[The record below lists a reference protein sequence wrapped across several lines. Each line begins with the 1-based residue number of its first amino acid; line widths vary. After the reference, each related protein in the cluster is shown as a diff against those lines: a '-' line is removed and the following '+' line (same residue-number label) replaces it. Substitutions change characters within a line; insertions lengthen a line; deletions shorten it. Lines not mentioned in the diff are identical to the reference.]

1 MNKKEYYKNTAVLLF
16 DSMNKKDFTE
26 ITKRM
31 SEDVQFDFPGVKM
44 IEGIRKVSV
53 FFGILLRK
61 YSELIFEVQ
70 DIITENEKLCIIWTN
85 SGKYM
90 NGKEYKNSGM
100 TLIHFKEDKI
110 IFLSDYFKDTSF
122 TEN

>member
-1 MNKKEYYKNTAVLLF
+1 M
-16 DSMNKKDFTE
+16 
-26 ITKRM
+26 
-31 SEDVQFDFPGVKM
+31 
-44 IEGIRKVSV
+44 
-53 FFGILLRK
+53 RK

-70 DIITENEKLCIIWTN
+70 DIITENEKTCDIWTN

-90 NGKEYKNSGM
+90 NGKEYKNSDM

-110 IFLSDYFKDTSF
+110 IFLSDYFKDISF